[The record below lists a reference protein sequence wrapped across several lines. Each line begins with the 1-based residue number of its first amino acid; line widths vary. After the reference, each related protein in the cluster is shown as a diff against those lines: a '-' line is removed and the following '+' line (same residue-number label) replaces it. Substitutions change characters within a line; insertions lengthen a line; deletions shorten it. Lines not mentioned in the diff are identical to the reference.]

1 MATQAVDAA
10 ALRTRVAGIFQ
21 KLDVPAD
28 DARIVA
34 EHLVEADLRG
44 VHSHGVIRVPTYVTG
59 IKKGTINPRP
69 KIEVVED
76 NGGQVVMDGDLGLGQ
91 LTAFRANELAI
102 ERGKEHG
109 MAAVAL
115 RRSTHCGAMAYYAI
129 RARAANLI
137 GIAITNAGMNMT
149 PTGGSAKIIGNNPFA
164 MAVPTNRDWPMVL
177 DMATSVVAGGKLDV
191 ARSKGA
197 SIPLGWARDKDGNP
211 TTDPVAA
218 RAGSLEPVGDYKGYG
233 MAIMLDVLAGVLSGG
248 RFGGMLGVKPGLGE
262 MPGAVPAHGE
272 MGQFFMTFDVQRFM
286 PLDEFKARMDEL
298 IDQIHVSPKAPG
310 VDRIYVAGE
319 IEYDLQSD
327 RQAEGLPI
335 EESVLAALAQAEHD
349 LGV

>member
-1 MATQAVDAA
+1 MATLVNPQE
-10 ALRTRVAGIFQ
+10 LTTRVASIFQ
-21 KLDVPAD
+21 KLDVPAE

-44 VHSHGVIRVPTYVTG
+44 VHSHGVIRVPTYVAG
-59 IKKGTINPRP
+59 IQKGSINPRP

-129 RARAANLI
+129 RSRAAGLI

-149 PTGGSAKIIGNNPFA
+149 PTGGTQKIIGNNPFA

-233 MAIMLDVLAGVLSGG
+233 MAVMLDVLAGVLSGG
-248 RFGGMLGVKPGLGE
+248 RFGGMLGVGSSGSVE
-262 MPGAVPAHGE
+262 AGAPPARGE

-286 PLDEFKARMDEL
+286 PLDQFKARMDEL
-298 IDQIHVSPKAPG
+298 IDQIHESPKSPG

-319 IEYDLQSD
+319 IEHDLQSE
-327 RQAEGLPI
+327 RLASGVPI
-335 EESVLAALAQAEHD
+335 EESVFESIEAAARDVGA
-349 LGV
+349 